1 MFFLFLYSSYDERI
15 RNCIVVTE
23 DSLEVDPNTIL
34 LLSCSVILFVPTIVH
49 LGLGRSTKKNED
61 KVADRRS
68 TELQEEDQ

>member
-1 MFFLFLYSSYDERI
+1 MFFLFLYSSYERI

-23 DSLEVDPNTIL
+23 DSLELDPNTIL

>member
-1 MFFLFLYSSYDERI
+1 MFFLFLYSSYERI

-23 DSLEVDPNTIL
+23 DSLELDPNTIIL
-34 LLSCSVILFVPTIVH
+34 ISCSVLFVPTIVH

>member
-1 MFFLFLYSSYDERI
+1 MFFLFLYSSYERI

-23 DSLEVDPNTIL
+23 DSLELDPNTII
-34 LLSCSVILFVPTIVH
+34 LLSCSVLFVPTIVS
-49 LGLGRSTKKNED
+49 LGLRRSTKKNED

>member
-1 MFFLFLYSSYDERI
+1 MFFLFLYSSYERI

-23 DSLEVDPNTIL
+23 DSLELDPNTIIL
-34 LLSCSVILFVPTIVH
+34 ISCSVLFVPTIVH
-49 LGLGRSTKKNED
+49 LGLRRSTKKNED

>member
-1 MFFLFLYSSYDERI
+1 MFFLFLYSSYERI

>member
-1 MFFLFLYSSYDERI
+1 MFFLFLYSSYERI

-23 DSLEVDPNTIL
+23 DSLELDPNTIL
-34 LLSCSVILFVPTIVH
+34 LLSCSVILFVPTIVS
-49 LGLGRSTKKNED
+49 LGLRRSTKKNED